1 MSFAIHG
8 SVPLQTVH
16 HGVTLN
22 VYIYTLL
29 GGPCD
34 HKGDDLRD
42 RRGKPDTGQL
52 QHWRQDQKHQQRAD
66 RLSIYEKVGKSILF
80 RCVEVRCC
88 NTDKRQKQQ
97 RCEKK
102 WEIPDD
108 PGVCLCRSAKQRT
121 DFCSCKIDTDRAD
134 CRDRNGGQVGQL
146 SNSLNGR
153 SVIPSVLL
161 ADQRLTA
168 VAYSLQ
174 QQIED
179 RGNIA
184 DTAVNRNCLLI
195 PVQKQKAIYEE
206 HRDDGRK
213 GQSKGRDRD
222 NQDILPKPA

>member
-22 VYIYTLL
+22 VYIYTPL
-29 GGPCD
+29 GGPCN

-80 RCVEVRCC
+80 RCVEVRCR

-108 PGVCLCRSAKQRT
+108 VQ
-121 DFCSCKIDTDRAD
+121 
-134 CRDRNGGQVGQL
+134 
-146 SNSLNGR
+146 
-153 SVIPSVLL
+153 
-161 ADQRLTA
+161 TA
-168 VAYSLQ
+168 V
-174 QQIED
+174 
-179 RGNIA
+179 IA
-184 DTAVNRNCLLI
+184 TAVR
-195 PVQKQKAIYEE
+195 
-206 HRDDGRK
+206 
-213 GQSKGRDRD
+213 
-222 NQDILPKPA
+222 